1 MTVLNSYI
9 DGQWVLPRSGKQTL
23 DVINPATEQSVAS
36 LAVCEA
42 DDVDLAVAAARRAF
56 EVYGLTSLD
65 ERIAWCAI

>member
-1 MTVLNSYI
+1 MSVTVTVTVLKAYI
-9 DGQWVLPRSGKQTL
+9 DGQWVLPRSGKQRL

-56 EVYGLTSLD
+56 EVYAS
-65 ERIAWCAI
+65 